1 VNPRGGPPIGLIA
14 GSGVL
19 PGLLADAA
27 RARGRP
33 VIALAHRGET
43 DAALA
48 NRVDVLEWVRL
59 GQLDRIVR
67 VLRAHQAR
75 EVVMAGGIGRV
86 RALTEA
92 RPDLG
97 ALWVLARLGSFRDDA
112 LLRGVAQYLE
122 SKGLRVIA
130 PSELA
135 PEVLA
140 PEGVLVGGEPDAG
153 ARRDIALG
161 VEVAEHLG
169 RADVGQTVVVR
180 NGHVLALEAIEG
192 TDETI
197 RRGGRLGGP
206 GAVVVKIS
214 KPQQDARLDLPAV
227 GEGTIRAMA
236 EVQARVLAVEAGR
249 TMLLDAA
256 RLSALARRSRIS
268 VFGVRSKPTWADKV
282 RAAQGG

>member
-1 VNPRGGPPIGLIA
+1 MSRRQGAPLGLIA

-27 RARGRP
+27 RGQGRP
-33 VIALAHRGET
+33 VVALAHRGET
-43 DAALA
+43 DASLA
-48 NRVDVLEWVRL
+48 ARVDTLEWVRL
-59 GQLDRIVR
+59 GQIDRMVR
-67 VLRAHQAR
+67 LLRAHQVR

-97 ALWVLARLGSFRDDA
+97 ALRVIARLGSFRDDRV
-112 LLRGVAQYLE
+112 LRAVAEYLE
-122 SKGLRVIA
+122 SKGLRVIGPA
-130 PSELA
+130 EIA

-140 PEGVLVGGEPDAG
+140 PEGPLVGAEPDPAT
-153 ARRDIALG
+153 ARDIALG
-161 VEVAEHLG
+161 LEVAEHLG
-169 RADVGQTVVVR
+169 RADVGQTVVVK

-214 KPQQDARLDLPAV
+214 KPQQDSRLDLPAV
-227 GEGTIRAMA
+227 GERTIRVMA
-236 EVQARVLAVEAGR
+236 EVGARLLVIEAGH
-249 TMLLDAA
+249 TLLLDAP
-256 RLSALARRSRIS
+256 RLVRVATESRIA
-268 VFGVRSKPTWADKV
+268 VFGAHVSRAPRPT
-282 RAAQGG
+282 